1 MTPEDLQKNKAM
13 MENLTKGNIIENC
26 DVRLNMIGM
35 LNAMCTH
42 THVGDLMFNLL
53 KPCVKYIVLKSI

>member
-13 MENLTKGNIIENC
+13 MENLTKGNIMENC
-26 DVRLNMIGM
+26 DVRLNIIGM

-42 THVGDLMFNLL
+42 MDDLMFNL
-53 KPCVKYIVLKSI
+53 

>member
-13 MENLTKGNIIENC
+13 MENLTKGNIMENC
-26 DVRLNMIGM
+26 DVRLNIIGM

-42 THVGDLMFNLL
+42 MGDLMFNLL